1 MKVTSLIG
9 SGGNKPYGYHDK
21 FERMYARAPV
31 LVGVEKPASPMME
44 ITCYFLFDLRLRVFI
59 LVEGVRVVSELFLGL
74 VIEKI
79 KLH

>member
-9 SGGNKPYGYHDK
+9 SGGNKPYGYHYK

-31 LVGVEKPASPMME
+31 LVEVEKPASPMME

-59 LVEGVRVVSELFLGL
+59 LVEGVVSELFLGL
-74 VIEKI
+74 VIE
-79 KLH
+79 